1 MKKYTAL
8 ILALLMLVS
17 CSSAVPEN
25 ETESETEAETI
36 VEMETEAETEKKEPV
51 MMEVFNFYHLEAAG
65 EPKFEDG
72 MLVVYFTEDDI
83 RFTDESEFY
92 IGLRGDGNA
101 YSVKATP
108 QIDLYPDMITNEE
121 KHYYSG
127 VALLPE
133 EAIPAGE
140 YLMSVTFE
148 EFICEFNITV
158 E

>member
-1 MKKYTAL
+1 MMKYTAL
-8 ILALLMLVS
+8 VLALLMLVS
-17 CSSAVPEN
+17 CSSAAPEN
-25 ETESETEAETI
+25 ETESETETEAI
-36 VEMETEAETEKKEPV
+36 VETEAETEKKEPA
-51 MMEVFNFYHLEAAG
+51 MTEVFNFYRLEAAG

-72 MLVVYFTEDDI
+72 ILVVYFTEDDI

-92 IGLRGDGNA
+92 IGVRGEGNA
-101 YSVKATP
+101 YSVKAAP
-108 QIDLYPDMITNEE
+108 QIELYPDMITNEE

-148 EFICEFNITV
+148 EFICEFDITV